1 MEENTMTINS
11 AARTISLTK
20 KEMTAASRFGTV
32 EYQNLQAARRDYPG
46 FEVVTITRKVKTT
59 RETYKG
65 LTYDFMEKYI
75 ADHDDE
81 DCSIMEEYKMYRGIS
96 KNPAMQIPY
105 PYTYKEM
112 KIWFLGKYEAVAQ
125 FYAGRN

>member
-1 MEENTMTINS
+1 MTINS

-65 LTYDFMEKYI
+65 LTYDFMENISPTMTMRIVQSWRSTRCI
-75 ADHDDE
+75 AVSLRILP
-81 DCSIMEEYKMYRGIS
+81 CRFPILTLIK
-96 KNPAMQIPY
+96 K
-105 PYTYKEM
+105 
-112 KIWFLGKYEAVAQ
+112 
-125 FYAGRN
+125 